1 MGLAIIF
8 LAVAVVVARRVDPR
22 VGVQADADK
31 GPWHR
36 HVSPIFFLLV
46 IAAGLMIGFVGFF
59 VVVGLSEGSA
69 PGPIHQPVACVTTG

>member
-1 MGLAIIF
+1 MPTDVLIAAMGLAIVF
-8 LAVAVVVARRVDPR
+8 LAVAVFVGRRVDTR

-36 HVSPIFFLLV
+36 HVSPIFFLFV

-59 VVVGLSEGSA
+59 VVVSLT
-69 PGPIHQPVACVTTG
+69 Q